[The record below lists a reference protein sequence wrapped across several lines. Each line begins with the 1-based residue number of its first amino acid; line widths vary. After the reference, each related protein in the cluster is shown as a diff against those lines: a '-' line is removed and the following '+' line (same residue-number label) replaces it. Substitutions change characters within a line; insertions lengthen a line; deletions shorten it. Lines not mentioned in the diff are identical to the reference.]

1 MTTTLHSVHGDSVIG
16 NGHSVSGASGNGA
29 SLSGASGDRDRGA
42 VRVRA
47 CKPSGPRCVL
57 HAPGRGVARYA
68 VRVSLGT
75 LGDLTLRRSEVT
87 TLTACPIRSAFNP
100 DVQAR
105 AGRVRNRASG
115 AP

>member
-1 MTTTLHSVHGDSVIG
+1 MTTALHSAHGDSVRTLDTG
-16 NGHSVSGASGNGA
+16 NGHSVS
-29 SLSGASGDRDRGA
+29 GA

-68 VRVSLGT
+68 VPVSLGT

-87 TLTACPIRSAFNP
+87 TLMACPIRSAFNP

-105 AGRVRNRASG
+105 AGRVRNRAGG